1 MEPDTD
7 SPSNRKEI
15 FMKKSIYLMAVSG
28 CVFALVSGCGSR
40 KEAVLLESAVSQE
53 GTVSD
58 DTALNAADSEGAGGD
73 WMSSADASGFGD
85 SGGTAG
91 DAENDTVFV
100 YICGAVTNPGVYEMD
115 SGSRICDVLDQA
127 GGFSEDASTTYLNL
141 AEFVSD
147 GQKVYVPTQ
156 EELTVELFA
165 EEDAAEAG
173 SGKIN
178 INTASKEVL
187 VTLPGIGESK
197 ADSIIAYRTEHGGF
211 SSIEEIMEIPGIK
224 EAVFSKIKELITV
237 D

>member
-53 GTVSD
+53 GTASED
-58 DTALNAADSEGAGGD
+58 IALHAADSEGADGD
-73 WMSSADASGFGD
+73 WMSGADASG

-91 DAENDTVFV
+91 DAEIDTVFV

-211 SSIEEIMEIPGIK
+211 SSVEEIMEIPGIK